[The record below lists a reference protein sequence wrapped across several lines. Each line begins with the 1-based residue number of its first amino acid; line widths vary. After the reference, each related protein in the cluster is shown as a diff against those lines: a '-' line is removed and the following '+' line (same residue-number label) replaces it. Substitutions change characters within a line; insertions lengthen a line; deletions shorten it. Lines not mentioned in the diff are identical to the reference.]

1 MSIPLH
7 IVYGCF
13 QATMAELIICD
24 RNHSANKVCNIYYPF
39 FFFFLAAPCGM
50 QILVPQGLNPGPL
63 QWKHWS
69 LTIGSPG
76 KSLHTC
82 FLTEE
87 SVNLC
92 FVAEY

>member
-39 FFFFLAAPCGM
+39 FFFFFGCTMRHADL
-50 QILVPQGLNPGPL
+50 
-63 QWKHWS
+63 S
-69 LTIGSPG
+69 SPG
-76 KSLHTC
+76 TEPRPLAVEALILNHW
-82 FLTEE
+82 LTREVP
-87 SVNLC
+87 SHLFFNRGIC
-92 FVAEY
+92 